1 MYAGRAGFTA
11 SFASKHGVSNGARG
25 PGGWLAIQPSVKV
38 NVGLSKV
45 NHALDIDGVA
55 VFKGSHGVSNGA
67 RGPGEGLVVVAVDWS
82 VTDGVK
88 LRQRGLWFSFGHL
101 EPVPT
106 IGHALVL
113 PLV

>member
-1 MYAGRAGFTA
+1 MRGRYT
-11 SFASKHGVSNGARG
+11 HGVFDGVTFEPDDPMVEGVG
-25 PGGWLAIQPSVKV
+25 PATQESATLACVRACV
-38 NVGLSKV
+38 NVDE
-45 NHALDIDGVA
+45 HAGT
-55 VFKGSHGVSNGA
+55 KGHEGSNGA

-113 PLV
+113 PFV